1 VTIAHLNGFYPPDFV
16 PTDRERYPIGALPP
30 GMDTTSRRVSI
41 ADARMLQ
48 AQERVSEAEF
58 LRRHGFVLLQH
69 ATAVRDWD
77 EDIGAVYLSEV
88 EQIIRDRLLPEFTVE
103 VHQLP
108 NILRRGRD
116 TATPFYA
123 DGVHSDGGVDHGD
136 YAHNIAAFATPQAAQ
151 WWRQQYER
159 DAVAGFIW
167 LDFWRPTNMAG
178 PLEHMPLAL
187 CDTATVERDDIVRTG
202 ITGIAPAGRE
212 THHLSLRFNA
222 GQRWYYYPR
231 MTNDELLVF
240 KLAEFWKAPRGLGNC
255 FHSAFADP
263 DTPAEAEH
271 RQSCEHRVGAL
282 ILRT

>member
-1 VTIAHLNGFYPPDFV
+1 
-16 PTDRERYPIGALPP
+16 
-30 GMDTTSRRVSI
+30 MDTTSRRVSI

-48 AQERVSEAEF
+48 TQERVSEAEF

-77 EDIGAVYLSEV
+77 EDIASVYLSEV
-88 EQIIRDRLLPEFTVE
+88 EQIIRNRLLPEFTVE

-123 DGVHSDGGVDHGD
+123 DGVHSDGGVDHDD

-187 CDTATVERDDIVRTG
+187 CDAATVERDDIVRTG
-202 ITGIAPAGRE
+202 ITGIAPTGRE
-212 THHLSLRFNA
+212 THHLSLRFNP

-263 DTPAEAEH
+263 ETPAKAEH